1 MSQLEYQGE
10 AFRQGVERLKLLGKH
25 ADLVMRSYYGEPVD
39 ELAQGKSIE
48 KLLQARIF
56 SHVDEQSGPKLGE
69 PARQLIA
76 QLIADER
83 RRKVNP
89 EIGDFL
95 EEIRRLA
102 NEINQAQQQGNHAH
116 ADYLF
121 AGLSQDVDD
130 LNSRIISGLESL
142 WNRLNSD
149 FAFVSSLPEKMAEN
163 EKAGKEVERW
173 LEGLKMIDFA
183 ELISLCGSNARLRSL
198 LVRELQDQVSE
209 HFSRLR
215 EVQQRLIEL
224 LARFRQQ
231 HARNR
236 LVRGM
241 LEHLQR
247 YPNFKPGDYA
257 QRTEVPLLFNQ
268 AAALQPAASL
278 SLDRLQDGD
287 VLRELLQALPP
298 APQPRVLP
306 AEAAGVISHAEH
318 EVVLA
323 RRRALQQD
331 VESFFLQVWQQ
342 QGRQSA
348 LDWLRQSNL
357 EWDAEIW
364 LYQVIAAYQGLA
376 AADQRMFRLHYHEQP
391 ERADNDL
398 LIVQD
403 LELQVRAAQR
413 QAI

>member
-1 MSQLEYQGE
+1 MSRLEYQGE
-10 AFRQGVERLKLLGKH
+10 AFRQGVERLKLLGRH
-25 ADLVMRSYYGEPVD
+25 ADLVMRSYYGEEIN
-39 ELAQGKSIE
+39 ELEQARQIDR
-48 KLLQARIF
+48 LLEARIF
-56 SHVDEQSGPKLGE
+56 SHVDENSGPKLGE

-102 NEINQAQQQGNHAH
+102 NEINQVQQQGNHAH

-183 ELISLCGSNARLRSL
+183 ELISLCGSNARLRNL

-209 HFSRLR
+209 HFNRLR
-215 EVQQRLIEL
+215 EAQQRLIEL

-247 YPNFKPGDYA
+247 HPNFKPGDYA

-268 AAALQPAASL
+268 AAAMQPAASL

-298 APQPRVLP
+298 APQPRPLP
-306 AEAAGVISHAEH
+306 AEAAGVVSHGEQ

-331 VESFFLQVWQQ
+331 VEGFFLQVWQKQ
-342 QGRQSA
+342 ERQSA
-348 LDWLRQSNL
+348 LDWLQQSGL

-376 AADQRMFRLHYHEQP
+376 AADKTMFRLLYSEAP
-391 ERADNDL
+391 ASKDNQL
-398 LIVQD
+398 WVVRD
-403 LELQVRAAQR
+403 LELRPVAV
-413 QAI
+413 

>member
-1 MSQLEYQGE
+1 M
-10 AFRQGVERLKLLGKH
+10 
-25 ADLVMRSYYGEPVD
+25 
-39 ELAQGKSIE
+39 
-48 KLLQARIF
+48 
-56 SHVDEQSGPKLGE
+56 
-69 PARQLIA
+69 PAC
-76 QLIADER
+76 
-83 RRKVNP
+83 N
-89 EIGDFL
+89 
-95 EEIRRLA
+95 
-102 NEINQAQQQGNHAH
+102 
-116 ADYLF
+116 
-121 AGLSQDVDD
+121 
-130 LNSRIISGLESL
+130 
-142 WNRLNSD
+142 
-149 FAFVSSLPEKMAEN
+149 
-163 EKAGKEVERW
+163 
-173 LEGLKMIDFA
+173 
-183 ELISLCGSNARLRSL
+183 L

-376 AADQRMFRLHYHEQP
+376 AADQRMFRLDYHEQP
-391 ERADNDL
+391 ERPDRPAHCAGSGVTGATGGLSMLSQRLYNL
-398 LIVQD
+398 LQRV
-403 LELQVRAAQR
+403 EARLQTAASVSESAQPGS
-413 QAI
+413 A

>member
-1 MSQLEYQGE
+1 MSSLDYQGE
-10 AFRQGVERLKLLGKH
+10 AFRLGVERLKLLGRH
-25 ADLVMRSYYGEPVD
+25 ADLVMRSYYAEPID
-39 ELAQGKSIE
+39 QLAQE
-48 KLLQARIF
+48 KPINSLLKARVF

-121 AGLSQDVDD
+121 GRLNENADD
-130 LNSRIISGLESL
+130 LNSRIVGGLESL

-149 FAFVSSLPEKMAEN
+149 FAFVSSLPEKMTEN
-163 EKAGKEVERW
+163 EKASREVERW
-173 LEGLKMIDFA
+173 LEGLIMIDFA
-183 ELISLCGSNARLRSL
+183 ELISLCGSNPRLRNL
-198 LVRELQDQVSE
+198 LVRELQAQVSE

-236 LVRGM
+236 LVRTVR
-241 LEHLQR
+241 EHLQR
-247 YPNFKPGDYA
+247 QPNFKPSDYA
-257 QRTEVPLLFNQ
+257 QRTDVPVLFNQ
-268 AAALQPAASL
+268 AAPLQAAASL

-287 VLRELLQALPP
+287 VLRELLQELPP
-298 APQPRVLP
+298 APQARAVP
-306 AEAAGVISHAEH
+306 AVAAGVLPDVEH

-323 RRRALQQD
+323 RRRALQHD

-342 QGRQSA
+342 QRKQSA
-348 LDWLRQSNL
+348 LEWLQQSAL
-357 EWDAEIW
+357 AWDGEIW

-376 AADQRMFRLHYHEQP
+376 ASDKRLFRLEYKEEP
-391 ERADNDL
+391 ARPDNDVQ
-398 LIVQD
+398 IIQD
-403 LELQVRAAQR
+403 LELQVQAA
-413 QAI
+413 I

>member
-1 MSQLEYQGE
+1 MSSLDYQGE
-10 AFRQGVERLKLLGKH
+10 TFRQGVDRLKLLGRH
-25 ADLVMRSYYGEPVD
+25 AELVMRSYYDEPLD
-39 ELAQGKSIE
+39 ELQSE
-48 KLLQARIF
+48 KAIARLLDARIF
-56 SHVDEQSGPKLGE
+56 SHVDEHSGPRLSE

-95 EEIRRLA
+95 AEIRTLV
-102 NEINQAQQQGNHAH
+102 NQVNQAWQQGNHAH

-121 AGLSQDVDD
+121 GRLAQEVDD
-130 LNSRIISGLESL
+130 LNSRIVSGLESL

-163 EKAGKEVERW
+163 QKAGKEVERW

-183 ELISLCGSNARLRSL
+183 ELISLAGANARLRGL
-198 LVRELQDQVSE
+198 LVRDLQEQVSE

-224 LARFRQQ
+224 LARFRRQ

-247 YPNFKPGDYA
+247 HPNFKPGDYA
-257 QRTEVPLLFNQ
+257 QRTDVPVLLNQ
-268 AAALQPAASL
+268 ARPLRAAVNLT
-278 SLDRLQDGD
+278 LDRLHDGA
-287 VLRELLQALPP
+287 LLSQLLLEVPPSRTVSSLPP
-298 APQPRVLP
+298 ASAHAVPRG
-306 AEAAGVISHAEH
+306 ED

-323 RRRALQQD
+323 RRLALQQD
-331 VESFFLQVWQQ
+331 VESFYLQVWQHQ
-342 QGRQSA
+342 QSRSA
-348 LDWLRQSNL
+348 LDWLQQAAL
-357 EWDAEIW
+357 AWDAEIW

-376 AADQRMFRLHYHEQP
+376 ATDKQLFRLKYTEAP
-391 ERADNDL
+391 VSAVNDL
-398 LIVQD
+398 YIVRD
-403 LELQVRAAQR
+403 LELQAQA
-413 QAI
+413 QL

>member
-1 MSQLEYQGE
+1 MSSLDYQSE
-10 AFRQGVERLKLLGKH
+10 SFRQGVERLKLLGRH
-25 ADLVMRSYYGEPVD
+25 AELVMSSYYGEAID
-39 ELAQGKSIE
+39 ELKQGKSIE
-48 KLLQARIF
+48 RLLAARIF
-56 SHVDEQSGPKLGE
+56 SHVDENTGPKLGE
-69 PARQLIA
+69 PTRQLIA

-102 NEINQAQQQGNHAH
+102 NEINQAQQQGNHSH
-116 ADYLF
+116 ADNLF
-121 AGLSQDVDD
+121 TGLSQDVDD

-163 EKAGKEVERW
+163 EKASKEVERW
-173 LEGLKMIDFA
+173 LEGLKLIDFA
-183 ELISLCGSNARLRSL
+183 ELINLCGTNARLRNL
-198 LVRELQDQVSE
+198 LVRELQAQVSE
-209 HFSRLR
+209 HFNRLR

-241 LEHLQR
+241 LAHLQR
-247 YPNFKPGDYA
+247 NPNFKPGDYA
-257 QRTEVPLLFNQ
+257 QRAEVPQLFNQ
-268 AAALQPAASL
+268 ARGLQAAAGL
-278 SLDRLQDGD
+278 SLERLQDGD
-287 VLRELLQALPP
+287 VLCELLQALPP
-298 APQPRVLP
+298 APQPRTQT
-306 AEAAGVISHAEH
+306 AEAVGVVSYAEH

-323 RRRALQQD
+323 QRRALQQD

-342 QGRQSA
+342 QQAQSA
-348 LDWLRQSNL
+348 LDWLQGSAL
-357 EWDAEIW
+357 QWDAEIW

-376 AADQRMFRLHYHEQP
+376 KADKAMFRLLYSEAPASKANQ
-391 ERADNDL
+391 L
-398 LIVQD
+398 LVVSD
-403 LELQVRAAQR
+403 LELRPVVG
-413 QAI
+413 

>member
-1 MSQLEYQGE
+1 MSRLEYQGE
-10 AFRQGVERLKLLGKH
+10 AFRQGVERLRLLGRN
-25 ADLVMRSYYGEPVD
+25 ADLVMRSYYGEPID
-39 ELAQGKSIE
+39 ELEQGGAIE
-48 KLLQARIF
+48 RLLDARIF
-56 SHVDEQSGPKLGE
+56 SHVDEHSGPKLGE

-95 EEIRRLA
+95 AEIRRLA
-102 NEINQAQQQGNHAH
+102 NEVNQAQQQGNHSH

-121 AGLSQDVDD
+121 AALSQDVDD

-183 ELISLCGSNARLRSL
+183 ELISLCGSNARLRNL

-247 YPNFKPGDYA
+247 HPNFKPGDYA
-257 QRTEVPLLFNQ
+257 QRTGVPLLFNVAQ
-268 AAALQPAASL
+268 PVQPAASL
-278 SLDRLQDGD
+278 SLERLQDAD
-287 VLRELLQALPP
+287 VVRELLQAMPP
-298 APQPRVLP
+298 APSPQNLP
-306 AEAAGVISHAEH
+306 VQAAAVVSHGEQ

-331 VESFFLQVWQQ
+331 VENFFLQVWQQ
-342 QGRQSA
+342 RGRQSA
-348 LDWLRQSNL
+348 LEWLQQSGL
-357 EWDAEIW
+357 AWDAEIW

-376 AADQRMFRLHYHEQP
+376 AADKKLFRLVYDEDDAA
-391 ERADNDL
+391 ADNNL
-398 LIVQD
+398 QVVQD
-403 LELQVRAAQR
+403 LELRVSA
-413 QAI
+413 

>member
-1 MSQLEYQGE
+1 MSSLDYQGE
-10 AFRQGVERLKLLGKH
+10 AFRQGVERLKLLGRH
-25 ADLVMRSYYGEPVD
+25 AELVMRSYYGEPVD
-39 ELAQGKSIE
+39 ELEQAKPIAR
-48 KLLQARIF
+48 LLDARIF
-56 SHVDEQSGPKLGE
+56 SRVDEHSGPKLGE

-83 RRKVNP
+83 RRKINP
-89 EIGDFL
+89 EVGDFL
-95 EEIRRLA
+95 LEIRNRVNQL
-102 NEINQAQQQGNHAH
+102 NQAQQQGNHAH

-121 AGLSQDVDD
+121 AQLTQDVDD
-130 LNSRIISGLESL
+130 LNSRIIGGLESL

-149 FAFVSSLPEKMAEN
+149 FAFVSTLPEKMAEN
-163 EKAGKEVERW
+163 EKAGKQVERW

-183 ELISLCGSNARLRSL
+183 ELISLCGTNARLRNL
-198 LVRELQDQVSE
+198 LVRELQEQVSE

-215 EVQQRLIEL
+215 EVQQRLIDL

-231 HARNR
+231 YARNR

-257 QRTEVPLLFNQ
+257 QRTDVPQLFNQ
-268 AAALQPAASL
+268 AQPLHGAASL
-278 SLDRLQDGD
+278 TLDRLQDGD
-287 VLRELLQALPP
+287 ILRQLLHELPP
-298 APQPRVLP
+298 APQQRSIPSLAVGVLP
-306 AEAAGVISHAEH
+306 DGEH

-342 QGRQSA
+342 QNNRSALEWLQQSA
-348 LDWLRQSNL
+348 L

-364 LYQVIAAYQGLA
+364 LYQVIAAYAGLA
-376 AADQRMFRLHYHEQP
+376 ASDKRLFRLRYTED
-391 ERADNDL
+391 RAAPDNDL
-398 LIVQD
+398 QIVQD
-403 LELQVRAAQR
+403 LELQPQI
-413 QAI
+413 AI

>member
-1 MSQLEYQGE
+1 MSSLDYQGE
-10 AFRQGVERLKLLGKH
+10 SFRQGVERLKLLGKH
-25 ADLVMRSYYGEPVD
+25 AELVMRSYYGEPID

-48 KLLQARIF
+48 RLLGARIF
-56 SHVDEQSGPKLGE
+56 SHVDENTGPKLGE

-102 NEINQAQQQGNHAH
+102 NEINQAQQQGNHSH

-121 AGLSQDVDD
+121 GGLSQDVDD
-130 LNSRIISGLESL
+130 LNSRIINGLESL

-149 FAFVSSLPEKMAEN
+149 FAFVSSLPEKMTEN

-183 ELISLCGSNARLRSL
+183 ELINLCGSNARLRNL

-209 HFSRLR
+209 HFNRLR

-241 LEHLQR
+241 LAHLQR
-247 YPNFKPGDYA
+247 HPNFKPGDYA
-257 QRTEVPLLFNQ
+257 QRTEVPPLFNQ
-268 AAALQPAASL
+268 ARALQAAASV

-298 APQPRVLP
+298 APRPRAIP
-306 AEAAGVISHAEH
+306 AEAVGAVSHVEH

-331 VESFFLQVWQQ
+331 VEAFFLQVWQQ
-342 QGRQSA
+342 QQAQSA
-348 LDWLRQSNL
+348 LDWLQESKL

-376 AADQRMFRLHYHEQP
+376 AADKAMFRLLYSEAPASAANQ
-391 ERADNDL
+391 L
-398 LIVQD
+398 LVVSD
-403 LELQVRAAQR
+403 LELRPVAV
-413 QAI
+413 